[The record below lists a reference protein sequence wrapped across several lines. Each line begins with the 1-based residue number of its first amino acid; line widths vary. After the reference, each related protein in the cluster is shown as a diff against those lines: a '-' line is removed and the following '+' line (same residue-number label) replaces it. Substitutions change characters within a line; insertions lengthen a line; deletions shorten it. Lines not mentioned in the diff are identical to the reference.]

1 MRKSDYWFFES
12 ALSPAMCAEIIEKH
26 SKNLYKGGTVSND
39 MEITYDNSSHR
50 NSEICFFQD
59 QDLYNFL
66 NPLVNTAN
74 KSGGWNYDWNWFEPI
89 QMTKYGLNQYYSW
102 HKDAFQVTY
111 GEKHA
116 KEWRGK
122 DRKLSVIIS
131 LNDSKDYKGGEL
143 IFDNRLYEREE
154 DRHLSQSECKEY
166 RKQGTVV
173 VFPSTLYHKVNPV
186 TEGTRHSLVIW
197 CLGPPLR

>member
-39 MEITYDNSSHR
+39 MEITYDNSNHR

-143 IFDNRLYEREE
+143 IFDNRLYERDEE
-154 DRHLSQSECKEY
+154 RHLNK
-166 RKQGTVV
+166 
-173 VFPSTLYHKVNPV
+173 
-186 TEGTRHSLVIW
+186 
-197 CLGPPLR
+197 